1 MKKIYLIDGSSM
13 LTTQYHATMPK
24 EYKFAKTAEDK
35 LKGLEKVMKTSQG
48 VYTNGVLGMTKAL
61 LKLIKSEQPE
71 YLAVCW
77 DISRDTFRKKMFS
90 EYKSGRKP
98 THSTLSEQ
106 FETMQE
112 TLEAMGIPT
121 LKMENYEADD
131 LIGTLAKNYRKEA
144 EVIIITKDQD
154 ALQLIDKNT
163 TVWLGIV
170 EKKLQGMLQEM
181 KEKGIETKYC
191 PNGYFPFTEET
202 FEYFYELKP
211 LQLIDLKA
219 ISGDKSDGIPGIPGY
234 GDKSVVPLL
243 QLYGTIE
250 EVFNRLEEEPENLQ
264 KEFKE
269 NKIKMKVEKLEEH
282 KEIALMSKK
291 LATIEQNVPVVED
304 LEIREIMYIEKEF
317 DMKEQFK
324 KLEFKSLL

>member
-1 MKKIYLIDGSSM
+1 M
-13 LTTQYHATMPK
+13 
-24 EYKFAKTAEDK
+24 
-35 LKGLEKVMKTSQG
+35 G
-48 VYTNGVLGMTKAL
+48 V
-61 LKLIKSEQPE
+61 
-71 YLAVCW
+71 
-77 DISRDTFRKKMFS
+77 
-90 EYKSGRKP
+90 
-98 THSTLSEQ
+98 
-106 FETMQE
+106 
-112 TLEAMGIPT
+112 PT

-131 LIGTLAKNYRKEA
+131 LIGTLAKNYRQEA

-181 KEKGIETKYC
+181 KEKGIETKKC

-250 EVFNRLEEEPENLQ
+250 EVFNRLDEEPGNLQ

-269 NKIKMKVEKLEEH
+269 NKIKMKVEKLLEH

-304 LEIREIMYIEKEF
+304 LEIREIMYVEKEF
-317 DMKEQFK
+317 EMKEQFRN
-324 KLEFKSLL
+324 LEFKSLL